1 MKMGKGPRVLF
12 VFVLLLI
19 YLPVAVMVL
28 YSFNSSS
35 SAILWE
41 GASLKWYERLLN
53 DRDLLVALR
62 NSLILGLTSSVAA
75 GVIGT
80 LGAIG
85 LAKMK
90 SKAKGIIDYI
100 SLLPLMIP
108 EITLGVVFMLFFSA
122 IGIPFG
128 MFTLIIAHT
137 SFCIPY
143 VLMVVKARLVGLPE
157 SYVEAARDLGASRV
171 RAFFTITLPLILPG
185 IISGMLLSFAMSLDD
200 VVICLFVTG
209 ATVNTLPIKI
219 YTQTKTGITPEMNAL
234 GAVML
239 LATLVLILL
248 SRLFGRRRV
257 RV

>member
-1 MKMGKGPRVLF
+1 MKMGKGARVLF

-19 YLPVAVMVL
+19 YVPVAVMVL

-41 GASLKWYERLLN
+41 SASLKWYERLFQ

-62 NSLILGLTSSVAA
+62 NSLILGVTSSVAA
-75 GVIGT
+75 GIIGT

-108 EITLGVVFMLFFSA
+108 EITLGVVLMLFFSA

-157 SYVEAARDLGASRV
+157 SYQEAARDLGASRV

-185 IISGMLLSFAMSLDD
+185 IVSGMLLSFAMSLDD
-200 VVICLFVTG
+200 VVISLFVTG

-239 LATLVLILL
+239 LATLILILL
-248 SRLFGRRRV
+248 SRLIGRRRV

>member
-108 EITLGVVFMLFFSA
+108 EITLGVVFMLFF
-122 IGIPFG
+122 
-128 MFTLIIAHT
+128 
-137 SFCIPY
+137 
-143 VLMVVKARLVGLPE
+143 
-157 SYVEAARDLGASRV
+157 
-171 RAFFTITLPLILPG
+171 
-185 IISGMLLSFAMSLDD
+185 
-200 VVICLFVTG
+200 
-209 ATVNTLPIKI
+209 
-219 YTQTKTGITPEMNAL
+219 
-234 GAVML
+234 
-239 LATLVLILL
+239 
-248 SRLFGRRRV
+248 
-257 RV
+257 

>member
-1 MKMGKGPRVLF
+1 
-12 VFVLLLI
+12 
-19 YLPVAVMVL
+19 
-28 YSFNSSS
+28 
-35 SAILWE
+35 
-41 GASLKWYERLLN
+41 
-53 DRDLLVALR
+53 
-62 NSLILGLTSSVAA
+62 
-75 GVIGT
+75 
-80 LGAIG
+80 
-85 LAKMK
+85 
-90 SKAKGIIDYI
+90 
-100 SLLPLMIP
+100 
-108 EITLGVVFMLFFSA
+108 
-122 IGIPFG
+122 

>member
-1 MKMGKGPRVLF
+1 MKMGKGARVLF

-19 YLPVAVMVL
+19 YVPVAVMVL
-28 YSFNSSS
+28 YSFNSSAA
-35 SAILWE
+35 AILWE
-41 GASLKWYERLLN
+41 SASLKWYERLFH

-62 NSLILGLTSSVAA
+62 NSLILGVTSSVAA
-75 GVIGT
+75 GIIGT

-108 EITLGVVFMLFFSA
+108 EITLGVVLMLFFSA

-157 SYVEAARDLGASRV
+157 SYQEAARDLGASRV

-185 IISGMLLSFAMSLDD
+185 IVSGMLLSFAMSLDD
-200 VVICLFVTG
+200 VVISLFVTG

-239 LATLVLILL
+239 LATLILILL
-248 SRLFGRRRV
+248 SRLIGRRRV